1 MTDLDIQPNAGSA
14 ALAPRRP
21 GLGRVL
27 PDRRRLAG
35 MILWIAFA
43 FYVIPLSIA
52 EPNFISLSNII
63 SILLL
68 TSVYALIAFGES
80 LVILTAGIDLSVGS
94 VVGLSGVVAALLLD
108 GHSSPGWV
116 LLSVFA
122 GIAAGVAVGL
132 FNGVLVA
139 FVNLPSFVTTLGTL
153 SMALGVAYVIS
164 SGRQISIDS
173 DAFLNIS
180 GGRVFDIPAPIV
192 IIFCAFAVL
201 WGFLAYSRWGRFV
214 YAVGGNIRAAYVA
227 GLPVRKILLSV
238 YVISGALA
246 GLAGVILSSEVTVG
260 VASNGSGYELV
271 AIAAPVI
278 GGISLAGGRGSL
290 FGTLFGVVLLGTIDN
305 GMTILNVSPFYQHI
319 IRGAIIVVAVSIDIL
334 VNKRR
339 LV

>member
-1 MTDLDIQPNAGSA
+1 MNDFELQSNPRGP
-14 ALAPRRP
+14 ALRQRLPA
-21 GLGRVL
+21 LGRIL
-27 PDRRRLAG
+27 PNRRRLAG

-43 FYVIPLSIA
+43 VYVIPLSIA

-94 VVGLSGVVAALLLD
+94 VVGLSGVVAALLLE

-116 LLSVFA
+116 LLSVVA
-122 GIAAGVAVGL
+122 GIAAGVVVGF
-132 FNGVLVA
+132 FNGILVA

-164 SGRQISIDS
+164 SGRQVSIDS
-173 DAFLNIS
+173 NGFLNIS
-180 GGRVFDIPAPIV
+180 GGRIFDIPAPIV
-192 IIFCAFAVL
+192 IIFCVFAVL
-201 WGFLAYSRWGRFV
+201 WAFLTYSRWGRFV

-227 GLPVRKILLSV
+227 GLPVRKMLLSV

-305 GMTILNVSPFYQHI
+305 GLTILNVSPFYQHI

-334 VNKRR
+334 VNKRK

>member
-1 MTDLDIQPNAGSA
+1 MTDIEIKAGASPPLIA
-14 ALAPRRP
+14 SRRRHIA
-21 GLGRVL
+21 GLL
-27 PDRRRLAG
+27 PSRRRLAS

-43 FYVIPLSIA
+43 LYVVPLSIA
-52 EPNFISLSNII
+52 EPNFLSVSNII

-68 TSVYALIAFGES
+68 ASVYALIAFGES

-94 VVGLSGVVAALLLD
+94 VVGLSGVVAALSIE
-108 GHSSPGWV
+108 GHSSGLWV
-116 LLSVFA
+116 IVAALA
-122 GIAAGVAVGL
+122 GIGAGLAVGL
-132 FNGVLVA
+132 FNGLLVA

-173 DAFLNIS
+173 EAFLNIS
-180 GGRVFDIPAPIV
+180 GGTLLGIPTPIV
-192 IIFCAFAVL
+192 IVFFTFILL
-201 WGFLAYSRWGRFV
+201 WLFLAHSRWGRFI

-227 GLPVRKILLSV
+227 GLPVRRVLLST
-238 YVISGALA
+238 YAISGLLA
-246 GLAGVILSSEVTVG
+246 GIAGVILTSEVTAG
-260 VASNGSGYELV
+260 VASNGNGYELV

-290 FGTLFGVVLLGTIDN
+290 FGTLFGVLLLGTIDN

-319 IRGAIIVVAVSIDIL
+319 MRGAIIVIAVSIDIL
-334 VNKRR
+334 VNKRK

>member
-1 MTDLDIQPNAGSA
+1 MTNLDIQPNAGSA
-14 ALAPRRP
+14 TLAPRR
-21 GLGRVL
+21 LGIGRLL

-52 EPNFISLSNII
+52 EPNFISLSNIL

-94 VVGLSGVVAALLLD
+94 IVGLSGVVAALLID
-108 GHSSPGWV
+108 GHSSAGWV

-122 GIAAGVAVGL
+122 GIAAGAAVGL

-139 FVNLPSFVTTLGTL
+139 YVNLPSFVTTLGTL

-164 SGRQISIDS
+164 SGRQISIDNNT
-173 DAFLNIS
+173 FLNIS
-180 GGRVFDIPAPIV
+180 GGRIFEIPTPIV

-201 WGFLAYSRWGRFV
+201 WGYLTYSRWGRFV
-214 YAVGGNIRAAYVA
+214 YAVGGNLRAAYVA